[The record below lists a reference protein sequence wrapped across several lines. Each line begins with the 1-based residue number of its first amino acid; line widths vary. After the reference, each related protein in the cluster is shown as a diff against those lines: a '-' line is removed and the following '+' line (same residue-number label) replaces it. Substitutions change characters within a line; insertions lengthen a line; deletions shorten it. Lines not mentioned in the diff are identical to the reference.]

1 MNSVIDEAAR
11 NHMTEQFYSSK
22 EDEWNYPCDIDDIQK
37 QCVNDFK
44 DGIEWLREYLVGEEN
59 TQNEYMRGDLIELD
73 NELKIVLVSGSS
85 NLIVSE
91 LSNKREATLC
101 DVSEVKSI
109 SLTPQILENNGWKL
123 HCDPC
128 IGYKGLFSDQII
140 AVKGRVC
147 LFYPKDNPKKF
158 TFRGY
163 DGYGAACGA
172 YNDIEYVHQLQHLL
186 FGLRMD
192 SKIKI

>member
-1 MNSVIDEAAR
+1 MNSIIDEAAK

-37 QCVNDFK
+37 QCINDFK
-44 DGIEWLREYLVGEEN
+44 DGVAWLIEYLVREEN
-59 TQNEYMRGDLIELD
+59 TQNEYIRGDLIELD

-109 SLTPQILENNGWKL
+109 SLTPQILKIMVGE
-123 HCDPC
+123 C
-128 IGYKGLFSDQII
+128 IVARVLALKGQYQI
-140 AVKGRVC
+140 C
-147 LFYPKDNPKKF
+147 LFYPKDSPKKF
-158 TFRGY
+158 TFRRY
-163 DGYGAACGA
+163 DGYGA

-186 FGLRMD
+186 FGLGVD